1 LLCPIN
7 FQLQLTP
14 SRGHEAP
21 IPPINTLSDD
31 LLLKIFYHSQPF
43 LLDEDGADD
52 DDSLEARKWDSER
65 WWYKLAHVCRKWRYL
80 VLASASHMGL
90 SIVCSYRTPVAA
102 ILAHSPSLPLIID
115 YGDEDREV
123 TLEDEQ
129 GILLALRKHLQVH
142 RIRLRM
148 PTSSLQRLVAA
159 LDGEF
164 PILEYL
170 YIKPLTDDDSGL
182 SFPETFK
189 APRLR
194 HFKLRNITYPPAM
207 FYSPSLN
214 TPVQPVEQIGEC
226 VRRSSPQP
234 WKYVRLFLYIPAR

>member
-1 LLCPIN
+1 MLWPIN
-7 FQLQLTP
+7 LQLQLTP

-21 IPPINTLSDD
+21 ITPVNTLSDD

-52 DDSLEARKWDSER
+52 GDSLEARKWDSER

-90 SIVCSYRTPVAA
+90 SIVCSYGTPVAA
-102 ILAHSPSLPLIID
+102 ILAHSPSLPLIIN

-129 GILLALRKHLQVH
+129 GILLALRNHLRVR
-142 RIRLRM
+142 RIRLRI
-148 PTSSLQRLVAA
+148 PASGLQRLVAA
-159 LDGEF
+159 MDGEF

-170 YIKPLTDDDSGL
+170 YIKSLTDYDSGL
-182 SFPETFK
+182 SFPGTFK

-194 HFKLRNITYPPAM
+194 HFRLRNITYPPAT
-207 FYSPSLN
+207 FNSPSPN
-214 TPVQPVEQIGEC
+214 TPVQPVKQIGEC
-226 VRRSSPQP
+226 VRRSSPQL
-234 WKYVRLFLYIPAR
+234 WKYVRLFLHLPAR